1 MKYQRAVNRRL
12 DDDAAPAADAEEP
25 ALVARCWPEVGDEPL
40 PRVVQRGGH
49 PVLDEG
55 WVAVDDEARDS
66 EAEST
71 QP

>member
-12 DDDAAPAADAEEP
+12 DDDSAAAEDQEL
-25 ALVARCWPEVGDEPL
+25 ALVARCWPEPDDEPL

-55 WVAVDDEARDS
+55 WVAVDDEAD
-66 EAEST
+66 A
-71 QP
+71 